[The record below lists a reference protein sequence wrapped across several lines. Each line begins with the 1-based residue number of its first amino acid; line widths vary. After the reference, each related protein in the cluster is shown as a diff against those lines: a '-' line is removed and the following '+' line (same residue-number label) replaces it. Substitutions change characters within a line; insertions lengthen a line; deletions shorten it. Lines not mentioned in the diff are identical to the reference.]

1 MECPQCGT
9 RFNPMTTDYIFPM
22 STLPNKKTIALT
34 VRKIKSPCCLTI
46 ISFHEDERVTKI
58 FKKILDK
65 PFRKIF
71 RELSSSKTYKLNII
85 NQIIELGYSKA
96 DAQKAIQ
103 YLNSHRSFLK
113 IITTD

>member
-1 MECPQCGT
+1 MECPQCGI

-22 STLPNKKTIALT
+22 NSLPDKKTITLT
-34 VRKIKSPCCLTI
+34 VRKIRSPCCQTI
-46 ISFHEDERVTKI
+46 ILFHEDKRVTKI

-71 RELSSSKTYKLNII
+71 REISSSKTYKRNII
-85 NQIIELGYSKA
+85 NQIIRLDYSET
-96 DAQKAIQ
+96 DAQKAVQ
-103 YLNSHRSFLK
+103 YLDSHRSFLK